1 MRLTLRTLLA
11 YLDDILEPSQTKE
24 IGSKITESKFA
35 SDLVERIRDVMRR
48 RRLSAPEVEQI
59 DGSLD
64 ANVMAAY
71 LDNTLAPDKVTDV
84 EKVCLESDVHLAEA
98 AASHQILTMVLGE
111 PVEIAPDSR
120 RRMYGL
126 VSQGSGDNHAVMA
139 ANQPAAAS
147 ADRDELDDMPTP
159 VQSQERTEKIDSVL
173 PDYLRQP
180 PFWRRAL
187 VVSVPVALALVFALL
202 YVTDQSN
209 NLRLPHWLGG
219 ADTNAEK
226 IAAMDRPRPE
236 HDNSTKPLKG
246 GAAQPAH
253 VALANAADATAAGGA
268 AAKLPVAPTTGLSPA
283 ATATETKTDTKTAA
297 TQTKPV
303 VPDSNPF
310 DALNEPMVDAPD
322 TGAATTPKLP
332 VAATPAGP
340 LPAVPT
346 STNPTQSPA
355 AVPAKTPSDTTT
367 KVAPPPLVASTSN
380 AKTGRAVPAPPVPG
394 IPGLDPKPALPVSAD
409 AAKPEKTTP
418 EAPLDVKLVSKAG
431 VLLGY
436 DPNRDDWF
444 VLERPSLKLP
454 APAEEARAKGD
465 GSNELVSP
473 TPPVPM
479 AGERRADL
487 LAAPEPFDSQLDI
500 GDGLCRMWII
510 GGSSA
515 RLLAPGGASRFGIE
529 VREGK
534 IVLRSGAPS
543 TGSYKPLVIT
553 VVVSGEQWQLE
564 FLRPET
570 QCGIDIT
577 PLYPNRPGQE
587 AKEVSYRGGLYVVS
601 GEARFTEAKGR
612 QGTLVAGTWLSLKP
626 GDLAVATDLSGTSYR
641 GKGPNPGWLTPE
653 THRIPPSQTR
663 IAHDFGEGF
672 LADQP
677 ISLSIGTVA
686 KSDKNPKI
694 SELAAKTLALTR
706 QYPTLVEVLAQVQH
720 DEAVDAAAKGLR
732 AWLPLSPNNVTL
744 LQKELST
751 VYVPT
756 VEDIVLRLLWGYND
770 DDARSLE
777 TSKQLVEWLDSDKLP
792 IRVLAI
798 QQISELTRG
807 QTLRYRAGMKSS
819 ERKACKRQWDRYV
832 EQNKGLIRK

>member
-48 RRLSAPEVEQI
+48 RRLSAPEVEQA

-111 PVEIAPDSR
+111 PVEIAPESR

-126 VSQGSGDNHAVMA
+126 VSQGSGDNHAVLA

-159 VQSQERTEKIDSVL
+159 VQAQERTEKIDSLL
-173 PDYLRQP
+173 PDYLRP
-180 PFWRRAL
+180 RPFWKRAL

-226 IAAMDRPRPE
+226 MAAIDRPRPE
-236 HDNSTKPLKG
+236 HDNASKAVKG

-253 VALANAADATAAGGA
+253 VALANATDPTVAGGA
-268 AAKLPVAPTTGLSPA
+268 AAKLPVAPTTGSSPPT
-283 ATATETKTDTKTAA
+283 TAPDAKTAA
-297 TQTKPV
+297 TETKPV

-310 DALNEPMVDAPD
+310 DALNEPMGSPPDSAD
-322 TGAATTPKLP
+322 TGASASPKIP

-340 LPAVPT
+340 LPAVPSST
-346 STNPTQSPA
+346 SPPQSPTV
-355 AVPAKTPSDTTT
+355 VPAKSPSDATS
-367 KVAPPPLVASTSN
+367 KAAPAPQVASTSN
-380 AKTGRAVPAPPVPG
+380 AKIGRATPAPPVPG
-394 IPGLDPKPALPVSAD
+394 IPGLDPKPTAPMTPES
-409 AAKPEKTTP
+409 AKPEKTTP

-454 APAEEARAKGD
+454 APAEDARAQKGD
-465 GSNELVSP
+465 PANELVAP

-487 LAAPEPFDSQLDI
+487 LAAPDPFDSQLDI

-515 RLLAPGGASRFGIE
+515 RLLAPAGASRFGIE

-534 IVLRSGAPS
+534 IVLRSGAPN
-543 TGSYKPLVIT
+543 TGPYKPLVIT
-553 VVVSGEQWQLE
+553 VVVSREQWQLE

-577 PLYPNRPGQE
+577 PLYPNRPGQD

-612 QGTLVAGTWLSLKP
+612 QGTLVAGTWISLKP
-626 GDLAVATDLSGTSYR
+626 GDLAVATDLSGTSFR
-641 GKGPNPGWLTPE
+641 GKGPIAGWLTPE

-770 DDARSLE
+770 EDARSLE